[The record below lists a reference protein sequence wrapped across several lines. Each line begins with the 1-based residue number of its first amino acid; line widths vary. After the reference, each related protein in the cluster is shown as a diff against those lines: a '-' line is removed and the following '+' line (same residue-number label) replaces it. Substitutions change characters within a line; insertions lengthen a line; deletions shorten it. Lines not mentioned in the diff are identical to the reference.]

1 MKRNKRSRYYLALL
15 LLAILLGNGARV
27 ERASASDD
35 ITFPQTGFTLSD
47 AHGFL
52 SFWQAHGGL
61 AQFGYPLSPEAV
73 EVSPTNGRA
82 NITQWFERNRF
93 EYHPENQP
101 PYNVLLG
108 LLGRDL
114 TKGRESEGPFIHI
127 SDPSNAQCAYFA
139 QTGHTLCSSFKDYW
153 EQHGGLSLY
162 GYPLSEEFEEKNATD
177 GKTYRVQ
184 YFERN
189 RFEYHPENQP
199 PYNVLLG
206 LLGTQI
212 GDFPIAELPKSGVPT
227 TLQVADK
234 FKLPEANPKANKW
247 QIDHTLYGPDG
258 MKANLF
264 GISPGPRMMAMAPNG
279 DLFVSDTRTGQVFV
293 MPDRDG
299 DGVADES
306 HLFVSGLQKPHGLA
320 FHNGALYVATEAAVI
335 TFSYEEGQLEA
346 KDSGKKIADLPFG
359 PSHDLVDGV
368 NHDTRSIAFG
378 PALGSAG
385 YDSRLGSVMYV
396 SIGSDCDLCDDG
408 DQRRARIMQFNDDGS
423 NGRVYATGIRNA
435 VGLDVDP
442 RTGFLW
448 ASINERNKRGNDLP
462 PDLLTPIHDGG
473 DYGWPYCMGI
483 PLQPDPMFSKPAD
496 FCSSK
501 DSAAVALPAHI
512 APLGIRFYNVGAL
525 PRAYNYSVFLAM
537 HGSALHAPAYGY
549 DVRFVSLR
557 PGKMA
562 QGAQV
567 VISGWLVNGQYWGR
581 PVDVVFGKDGAMYV
595 SDDAGGAVYR
605 VTF

>member
-1 MKRNKRSRYYLALL
+1 LKKNTMPLLGRRYLVLV
-15 LLAILLGNGARV
+15 LLAGLLSNGAHI
-27 ERASASDD
+27 ERALADTA

-52 SFWQAHGGL
+52 SYWKEHGGL
-61 AQFGYPLSPEAV
+61 AQFGYPISPEAA
-73 EVSPTNGRA
+73 EVSPTNGRTY
-82 NITQWFERNRF
+82 ITQWFERNRF

-114 TKGRESEGPFIHI
+114 TKGRESEEPFRPI
-127 SDPSNAQCAYFA
+127 SDPGNIGCTYFS
-139 QTGHTLCSSFKDYW
+139 QTGHALCRSFKEYW

-162 GYPLSEEFEEKNATD
+162 GYPLSEEFEEKSPTNGQVYT
-177 GKTYRVQ
+177 VQ

-189 RFEYHPENQP
+189 RFEYHPENQGT
-199 PYNVLLG
+199 PYVVLLG
-206 LLGTQI
+206 LLGVQI
-212 GDFPIAELPKSGVPT
+212 GGFPIEELPETEVPT
-227 TLQVADK
+227 VLQVDDK
-234 FKLPEANPKANKW
+234 YKLPQTNPKADKW
-247 QIDHTLYGPDG
+247 QIAHTLYGPAG

-264 GISPGPRMMAMAPNG
+264 GASPGPRMMAVAPNG
-279 DLFVSDTRTGQVFV
+279 DLFVSDTRTGQVFA

-306 HLFVSGLQKPHGLA
+306 HLFASGLQKPHGLA
-320 FHNGALYVATEAAVI
+320 FHKARLYVATETAVL
-335 TFSYEEGQLEA
+335 TSPSKDGQLEA
-346 KDSGKKIADLPFG
+346 TGAGQKIADLPFG

-378 PALGSAG
+378 LDDKM
-385 YDSRLGSVMYV
+385 YISV
-396 SIGSDCDLCDDG
+396 GSDCDLCDDG
-408 DQRRARIMQFNDDGS
+408 DPRRAKIMQLNDDGS
-423 NGRVYATGIRNA
+423 GGHERSGGYASGIRNA

-442 RTGFLW
+442 RTGYPW
-448 ASINERNKRGNDLP
+448 ASINERNKEGNDLP
-462 PDLLTPIHDGG
+462 PDLLTPIHGGG

-483 PLQPDPMFSKPAD
+483 PLQPDPTFGKSAD
-496 FCSSK
+496 FCASK
-501 DSAAVALPAHI
+501 ESAAIALPPHM
-512 APLGIRFYNVGAL
+512 APLGIRFYNGGAKL
-525 PRAYNYSVFLAM
+525 PSAYNYGIFLSM
-537 HGSALHAPAYGY
+537 HGSALHDPPYGY

-567 VISGWLVNGQYWGR
+567 FISGWLVNGQYWGR
-581 PVDVVFGKDGAMYV
+581 PVDVVFGKDGAMYI